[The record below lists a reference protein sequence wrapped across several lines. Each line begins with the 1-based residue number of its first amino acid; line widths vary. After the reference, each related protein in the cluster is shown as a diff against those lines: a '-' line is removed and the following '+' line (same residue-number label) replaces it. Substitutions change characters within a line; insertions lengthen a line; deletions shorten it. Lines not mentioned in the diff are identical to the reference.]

1 MPLTVLLLTVH
12 LKGGEVLDD
21 VPVGESPEK
30 GRLGGE
36 VFSSEAVRALI
47 EIVWDGRRKLS
58 LKPETET
65 KLAHSKRRSS
75 AVQLLP
81 KRNALQA

>member
-12 LKGGEVLDD
+12 LKGGEVPDD
-21 VPVGESPEK
+21 VPVGESPQK

-36 VFSSEAVRALI
+36 VFSSEAVRGLCGI
-47 EIVWDGRRKLS
+47 GEGKLS